1 MGAAQYNRGTAVA
14 RRQID
19 AELAEKRPAI
29 ERRMDRAA
37 LEERLAVLEARNAR
51 LESDLGRAKR
61 YLALA
66 RAERDAA
73 REELHETAAS
83 LERCKHERARW
94 AKALLSMR
102 RRWLKVSACVR
113 EHLTPAEWRQWA
125 DEYDRQ

>member
-1 MGAAQYNRGTAVA
+1 MGVAQYNRGTAVT
-14 RRQID
+14 RSQID
-19 AELAEKRPAI
+19 AELVEKRPAI

-37 LEERLAVLEARNAR
+37 LEDRLSTLEARNAR
-51 LESDLGRAKR
+51 LDADLGRAKR

-66 RAERDAA
+66 RAERDTA
-73 REELHETAAS
+73 REELHATAVS

-125 DEYDRQ
+125 DEHDKQ